1 MRNVF
6 GFCVLFCTYAT
17 IVAQEVSLPEDLRQH
32 NLTRF
37 NASLFNPTFSLDWNN
52 PNALSTWTRWQWQT
66 IDGNP
71 TTLFFG
77 YSGAITPEST
87 FGIGF
92 LQHNTGIFLN
102 TGGIGNYAH
111 SFDVGNG
118 TRLIIGANVLAF
130 QQELADDRF
139 VPDDQID
146 LPQLE
151 TSDSFVLQMT
161 PGVRLQSGDFA
172 IAMALENA
180 LEVNLSD
187 NDRENIGAIFS
198 GLLSY
203 DVPVQLF
210 DALGESY
217 IRPMLYLRSVPN
229 ADTQIGINTLFATS
243 IFWAQGGYNSFYGMS
258 GGAGVTLFKKFSIGG
273 LFEFVTDSA
282 LSDENSTFELVVSYH
297 FGNANSRKEAV
308 EFEMDEEEDIVADET
323 KPQKDEQQEILET
336 GAEEEKLRQR
346 EAELARTQQI
356 QDSIAR
362 AVYNR
367 KVQDSIAMV
376 ERAKKIN
383 DSIIR
388 AEEAAKR
395 LKIENDSIAKAN
407 LVAAQLKREQDSI
420 ARVVYNRKVQD
431 SIAMVERAKKI
442 SDSILRAEEAAK
454 RLRIEQDSIAKANL
468 AAAQLKKE
476 QDSIAAAQR
485 LERQLLVEQ
494 HKKDSIAKIS
504 EEKVDVK
511 PGEKYEE
518 VLTADGLQPGFYLIA
533 NVFGTKKYFDNF
545 MKTLKA
551 KGLEP
556 KSFYRE
562 VNGYNYVYLKRFNT
576 IEEARKARD
585 SKFNGKYPDKTWI
598 FRVKR

>member
-6 GFCVLFCTYAT
+6 GFCVLLCISAT

-71 TTLFFG
+71 TTLFFD

-118 TRLIIGANVLAF
+118 TRLTVGANVLAF

-139 VPDDQID
+139 LSDDELD

-180 LEVNLSD
+180 LEVNLSN
-187 NDRENIGAIFS
+187 NDRESTGTIFS

-203 DVPVQLF
+203 DLPVQLF
-210 DALGESY
+210 AAAGESY
-217 IRPMLYLRSVPN
+217 VRPMLYLRSVPD
-229 ADTQIGINTLFATS
+229 ADTQIGINALLATS
-243 IFWAQGGYNSFYGMS
+243 IFWAQGGYNSFYGLS

-273 LFEFVTDSA
+273 LFEFATDSA
-282 LSDENSTFELVVSYH
+282 LSDENSTFELVASYH
-297 FGNANSRKEAV
+297 FGNANSRREVV
-308 EFEMDEEEDIVADET
+308 EVEEEDLVADET
-323 KPQKDEQQEILET
+323 KPQKDEQQEVLDT
-336 GAEEEKLRQR
+336 GAEDEKLRQR
-346 EAELARTQQI
+346 EAELARAQQI

-362 AVYNR
+362 AEYNR
-367 KVQDSIAMV
+367 KVQDSIAIV

-383 DSIIR
+383 DSIVR

-395 LKIENDSIAKAN
+395 LRIAQDSIAKAN

-420 ARVVYNRKVQD
+420 A
-431 SIAMVERAKKI
+431 MVERAKKI
-442 SDSILRAEEAAK
+442 SDSIVRVEEAAK
-454 RLRIEQDSIAKANL
+454 RLRMEQDSIAKADL
-468 AAAQLKKE
+468 AAAQLKRA
-476 QDSIAAAQR
+476 QDSIATAQR
-485 LERQLLVEQ
+485 LERQLLADQ
-494 HKKDSIAKIS
+494 RKKDSIAKIS
-504 EEKVDVK
+504 EEKVEIK

-533 NVFGTKKYFDNF
+533 NVFGTKKYFENF
-545 MKTLKA
+545 MKTLNE

-562 VNGYNYVYLKRFNT
+562 LNGYNYVYLKRFNT

-585 SKFNGKYPDKTWI
+585 SKYYGKYPDKTWI